1 MAFKYTSMRLLTV
14 LAFISNSMSSDLV
27 TASFNT
33 VGQGVVR
40 IDLERKY
47 LHHID
52 NTVQLDDRLDINLT
66 IEGPNI
72 DNIINE
78 DLLINSDELN
88 YS

>member
-1 MAFKYTSMRLLTV
+1 MLTV

-33 VGQGVVR
+33 VGEGVVR

-52 NTVQLDDRLDINLT
+52 SVQLDDKLDINLT

-72 DNIINE
+72 DFLVNE
-78 DLLINSDELN
+78 DLLIDSDELN
-88 YS
+88 YSQLREI